1 MKSDEY
7 YIKEAIKQARK
18 CSASEDVPVGAI
30 IVQGGE
36 IIARGYNQVEKRNNS
51 TAHAEIIAIERA
63 IKKVGHK
70 HLLDCDIYVTLE
82 PCPMCSGAIVLAR
95 LRRLVFGAFDPK
107 AGAAASL
114 YNITSDAR
122 LNHRLNVLGGI
133 CEEEC
138 SLLLKNFFKKL
149 RERKNG

>member
-18 CSASEDVPVGAI
+18 CSSSEDVPVGAV
-30 IVQGGE
+30 IVRQRQ
-36 IIARGYNQVEKRNNS
+36 IIARGYNQVEKKNNA
-51 TAHAEIIAIERA
+51 TLHAEMIAIERA
-63 IKKVGHK
+63 IKKVGYK

-82 PCPMCSGAIVLAR
+82 PCPMCCGAIVLAR

-107 AGAAASL
+107 TGAAASL
-114 YNITSDAR
+114 YNIASDER
-122 LNHRLNVLGGI
+122 LNHRLEVLGGV
-133 CEEEC
+133 CEKEC
-138 SLLLKNFFKKL
+138 SLMLKDFFKKL

>member
-7 YIKEAIKQARK
+7 YINEAIKQARK
-18 CSASEDVPVGAI
+18 CSASEDVPVGAV
-30 IVQGGE
+30 IVQGGK

-63 IKKVGHK
+63 IKKVGYK

-114 YNITSDAR
+114 YNITSDVR
-122 LNHRLNVLGGI
+122 LNHRLDVLGGV
-133 CEEEC
+133 CETEC
-138 SLLLKNFFKKL
+138 SLLLKDFFKKL

>member
-18 CSASEDVPVGAI
+18 CLSSEDVPVGAV
-30 IVQGGE
+30 IVKQGQ
-36 IIARGYNQVEKRNNS
+36 IIARGYNQVEKKNNATS
-51 TAHAEIIAIERA
+51 HAEIIAIERA
-63 IKKVGHK
+63 IKKVGYK

-107 AGAAASL
+107 TGAATSL
-114 YNITSDAR
+114 YNITSDER
-122 LNHRLNVLGGI
+122 LNHRLEVLGGV
-133 CEEEC
+133 CEKQC
-138 SLLLKNFFKKL
+138 SLMLKDFFKKL

>member
-7 YIKEAIKQARK
+7 YINEAIKQARK
-18 CSASEDVPVGAI
+18 CSASEDVPVGAV
-30 IVQGGE
+30 IVQGGK

-63 IKKVGHK
+63 IKKVGYK

-107 AGAAASL
+107 AGAAVSL
-114 YNITSDAR
+114 YNITSDVR
-122 LNHRLNVLGGI
+122 LNHRLDVLGGV
-133 CEEEC
+133 CEKEC
-138 SLLLKNFFKKL
+138 SLLLKDFFKKL

>member
-7 YIKEAIKQARK
+7 YINEAIKQARK
-18 CSASEDVPVGAI
+18 CSASEDVPVGAV
-30 IVQGGE
+30 IVQGGK

-63 IKKVGHK
+63 IKKVGYK

-107 AGAAASL
+107 AGAAANL
-114 YNITSDAR
+114 YNITSDVR
-122 LNHRLNVLGGI
+122 LNHRLDVLGGV
-133 CEEEC
+133 CETEC
-138 SLLLKNFFKKL
+138 SLLLKDFFKKL

>member
-7 YIKEAIKQARK
+7 YINEAIKQARK
-18 CSASEDVPVGAI
+18 CSASEDVPVGAV
-30 IVQGGE
+30 IVQGGK

-63 IKKVGHK
+63 IKKVGYK

-114 YNITSDAR
+114 CDHVAAPGRAGASRSRCRAGACGASGTQRFSAAGR
-122 LNHRLNVLGGI
+122 GRGL
-133 CEEEC
+133 
-138 SLLLKNFFKKL
+138 
-149 RERKNG
+149 

>member
-7 YIKEAIKQARK
+7 YINEAIKQARK
-18 CSASEDVPVGAI
+18 CSASEDVPVGAV
-30 IVQGGE
+30 IVQGGK

-63 IKKVGHK
+63 IKKVGYK

-107 AGAAASL
+107 TGAATSL
-114 YNITSDAR
+114 YNITSDER
-122 LNHRLNVLGGI
+122 LNHRLEVLGGI
-133 CEEEC
+133 CEKEC
-138 SLLLKNFFKKL
+138 SLMLKDFFKKL

>member
-7 YIKEAIKQARK
+7 YINEAIKQARK
-18 CSASEDVPVGAI
+18 CSASEDVPVGAV
-30 IVQGGE
+30 IVQGGK
-36 IIARGYNQVEKRNNS
+36 IIARGYNQVVKRNNS

-63 IKKVGHK
+63 IKKVGYK

-114 YNITSDAR
+114 YNITSDVR
-122 LNHRLNVLGGI
+122 LNHRLDVLGGV
-133 CEEEC
+133 CETEC
-138 SLLLKNFFKKL
+138 SLLLKDFFKKL